1 MDDGDSLPE
10 AYQRAIRKDLE
21 CLRKDLELHKDE
33 PVLRYVISELQ
44 EAVKRNDQ
52 TKVFQILN
60 ALSQDWVSSAILTF
74 LSSERLTYWMGRRQ
88 GPPPLEWLNPD
99 ARTPQ
104 TQGFLQKS
112 YVKKWLSKR
121 TRKPSP

>member
-1 MDDGDSLPE
+1 MDEGDSLPE

-33 PVLRYVISELQ
+33 PILRYAIFELQ
-44 EAVKRNDQ
+44 EAVERNDQ
-52 TKVFQILN
+52 TKVFQILR
-60 ALSQDWVSSAILTF
+60 ALSEDWVSSALLTF

-104 TQGFLQKS
+104 TQSFFQKS
-112 YVKKWLSKR
+112 YVQKWLSER

>member
-10 AYQRAIRKDLE
+10 AYQRAILKDLE
-21 CLRKDLELHKDE
+21 YLREGLELQKNE
-33 PVLRYVISELQ
+33 SVLCYVIVELR

-52 TKVFQILN
+52 TEIFQILR
-60 ALSQDWVSSAILTF
+60 ALSKDKVSSAVLTF

-104 TQGFLQKS
+104 TQSFFQKS
-112 YVKKWLSKR
+112 YVQKWLSER